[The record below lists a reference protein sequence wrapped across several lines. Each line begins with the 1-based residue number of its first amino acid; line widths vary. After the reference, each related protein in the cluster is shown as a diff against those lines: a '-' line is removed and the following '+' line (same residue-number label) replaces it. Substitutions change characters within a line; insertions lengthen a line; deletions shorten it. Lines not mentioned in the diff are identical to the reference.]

1 MDMRCNRL
9 GAGEKA
15 FTLVELL
22 VVIGII
28 GILASIAIG
37 SFSYYINRAY
47 NVTIRQ
53 DLKYFATAQED
64 YFAGNSRY
72 LGSSGDY
79 ILGGNPATGPLA
91 TSEFK
96 ARPSEGV
103 RIEIISGHG
112 AAPQGPPAFIA
123 RADHERATVR
133 YSYNFATDQLTE
145 EDK

>member
-1 MDMRCNRL
+1 MSIFRGKSMDMRCNRL

-15 FTLVELL
+15 FTLVEIL

-79 ILGGNPATGPLA
+79 SRQSNPPGPWQN
-91 TSEFK
+91 
-96 ARPSEGV
+96 
-103 RIEIISGHG
+103 ISY
-112 AAPQGPPAFIA
+112 P
-123 RADHERATVR
+123 
-133 YSYNFATDQLTE
+133 
-145 EDK
+145 